1 MLPCVCSVIDHRGRQ
16 NVVRTSVTHSATPRV
31 PLFCSYHILT
41 SSVIYYWTDAR
52 QHGIYLLNLFVAK
65 HKLKP
70 CVTFFCLLCNLIGHR
85 FYPWMSTN
93 RSNRKLNSEI
103 ERQPK
108 FFSPFFFSDLLEDVA
123 STDHSRS
130 PKMEHLSTLVKA
142 LKWPSGVLFPG
153 KLQNIILFVF
163 TWGLDMKRCLCWIEI
178 SGLLFIFV

>member
-1 MLPCVCSVIDHRGRQ
+1 M
-16 NVVRTSVTHSATPRV
+16 SA
-31 PLFCSYHILT
+31 
-41 SSVIYYWTDAR
+41 
-52 QHGIYLLNLFVAK
+52 
-65 HKLKP
+65 
-70 CVTFFCLLCNLIGHR
+70 
-85 FYPWMSTN
+85 N
-93 RSNRKLNSEI
+93 RLNRKLNAEI

-123 STDHSRS
+123 STDQSRS

-163 TWGLDMKRCLCWIEI
+163 TWGLDMKWCLCWIEI

>member
-1 MLPCVCSVIDHRGRQ
+1 M
-16 NVVRTSVTHSATPRV
+16 SA
-31 PLFCSYHILT
+31 
-41 SSVIYYWTDAR
+41 
-52 QHGIYLLNLFVAK
+52 
-65 HKLKP
+65 
-70 CVTFFCLLCNLIGHR
+70 
-85 FYPWMSTN
+85 N

-123 STDHSRS
+123 STDQSRS

-163 TWGLDMKRCLCWIEI
+163 TWGL
-178 SGLLFIFV
+178 